1 MQIMAD
7 TAKGISV
14 ACANNRAYV
23 RIAGRGTFQNSQ
35 PLYRYSREMTD
46 RGCAEFV
53 VDLTACQ
60 GMDSTFLGVLAG
72 IGLRLRQNGRAGMMH
87 LVNISPHNL
96 ELLQTLGLDQLFD
109 LRPCVSELAAFDFPD
124 ETMFQILPQTDLSH
138 LAHPPDKDQMAT
150 LMLEAHD
157 NLAAADQRNQPR
169 FRDLTEFLRER
180 IEQRRADEKGEPPK
194 QP

>member
-1 MQIMAD
+1 MDD

-14 ACANNRAYV
+14 ACANGRVYA

-35 PLYRYSREMTD
+35 PLYRYSREMAE
-46 RGCAEFV
+46 RGCQEFV
-53 VDLTACQ
+53 LDLTSCQ

-72 IGLRLRQNGRAGMMH
+72 IGLRLQQNGRTGAMH

-109 LRPCVSELAAFDFPD
+109 LRPCVGELAAFDFPA
-124 ETMFQILPQTDLSH
+124 ENVFQLLPQTDLSYLTH
-138 LAHPPDKDQMAT
+138 LPDKDQLAD
-150 LMLEAHD
+150 LMLEAHG
-157 NLAAADQRNQPR
+157 NLAAADKRNQPR
-169 FRDLTEFLRER
+169 FQDLTEFLRER
-180 IEQRRADEKGEPPK
+180 IERRRADEKGESPK